1 MYLPVFLVMLVFSY
15 IPMAGIVIA
24 FCDYTPFSK
33 GLDFIGLENFEVL
46 FRSSIFWQSV
56 KNTLIISSVNIVLS
70 LSTCVILALL
80 IDEIKTVWFRK
91 AVQSIVY
98 IPHFISWVVVASIFT
113 MILSGQCLCHGI
125 WRGTRLFPCKSQ
137 VVEADAVDY

>member
-1 MYLPVFLVMLVFSY
+1 MAHGRTAGKKPAEGKIIRSGKDKPLRVQIYKYRWLYLMYLPVFLVMLVFSY

-70 LSTCVILALL
+70 LST
-80 IDEIKTVWFRK
+80 
-91 AVQSIVY
+91 
-98 IPHFISWVVVASIFT
+98 
-113 MILSGQCLCHGI
+113 
-125 WRGTRLFPCKSQ
+125 
-137 VVEADAVDY
+137 